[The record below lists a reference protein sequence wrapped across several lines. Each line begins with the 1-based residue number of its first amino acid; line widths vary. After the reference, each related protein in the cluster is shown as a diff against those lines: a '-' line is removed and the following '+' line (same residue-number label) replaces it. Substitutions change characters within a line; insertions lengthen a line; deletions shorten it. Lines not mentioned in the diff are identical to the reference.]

1 MNTLIPLQIDPKILN
16 IRGQRVL
23 LDTDLAEIYG
33 VTTKRLNEQVKRN
46 PERFPSDFMFQLSPA
61 EKQEVV
67 ANCDHLQRLKFSKS
81 LPYAFTEHG
90 AIMAASVLNS
100 PQAIEASVYV
110 VRAFVHQRALLAS
123 HSELATKLDALEQ
136 KTELLSLQH
145 ETFSHNTRAQMKQV
159 FDALRQLME
168 PPPTPTKRPIGFVA
182 PK

>member
-1 MNTLIPLQIDPKILN
+1 MGALIPLLIDPKILT

-23 LDTDLAEIYG
+23 LDTDLADIYG
-33 VTTKRLNEQVKRN
+33 VATKVLNQAIKRN
-46 PERFPSDFMFQLSPA
+46 NERFPADFMFQLDAS

-67 ANCDHLQRLKFSKS
+67 TNCDHLQRIKFSKA
-81 LPYAFTEHG
+81 LPFAFTEHG

-100 PQAIEASVYV
+100 PQAVEASVYV

-123 HSELATKLDALEQ
+123 HHELAAKLDALEQ

-168 PPPTPTKRPIGFVA
+168 PPKPPAKRPIGFVA
-182 PK
+182 QE